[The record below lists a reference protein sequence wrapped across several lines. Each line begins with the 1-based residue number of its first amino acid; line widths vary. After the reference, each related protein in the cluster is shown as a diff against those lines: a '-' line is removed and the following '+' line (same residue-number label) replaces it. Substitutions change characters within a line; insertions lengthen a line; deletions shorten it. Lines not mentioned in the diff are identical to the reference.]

1 MHRIAKLSARDYII
15 YNPKRIHYIYFISS
29 FLVSSLIYISEPLN
43 FMFTNRRLREFRS
56 IIFSFI
62 CQMEFHTIVLATL
75 LLAGV
80 IAAYPQKDGQIFS
93 NEAIR
98 QAQNTYLIPKDATI
112 QKVQEGIELAAYES
126 IPGDQRI
133 NLFEILGEHVPPEVV
148 NNLQTQIDQIGRN

>member
-1 MHRIAKLSARDYII
+1 MISRDRFAR
-15 YNPKRIHYIYFISS
+15 ISS
-29 FLVSSLIYISEPLN
+29 SDIFVFCKLKLNFSKRFADRFDVNLIYH
-43 FMFTNRRLREFRS
+43 RRCVVPITLQCDNYLLLS
-56 IIFSFI
+56 SSPS
-62 CQMEFHTIVLATL
+62 QMQFHTAVLAML
-75 LLAGV
+75 LLAV
-80 IAAYPQKDGQIFS
+80 AALAYPQKDGQIFS

-148 NNLQTQIDQIGRN
+148 NNLQSQIDQIGRN

>member
-1 MHRIAKLSARDYII
+1 MK
-15 YNPKRIHYIYFISS
+15 
-29 FLVSSLIYISEPLN
+29 
-43 FMFTNRRLREFRS
+43 
-56 IIFSFI
+56 
-62 CQMEFHTIVLATL
+62 FHSVALATL

>member
-1 MHRIAKLSARDYII
+1 M
-15 YNPKRIHYIYFISS
+15 
-29 FLVSSLIYISEPLN
+29 
-43 FMFTNRRLREFRS
+43 
-56 IIFSFI
+56 
-62 CQMEFHTIVLATL
+62 QFHTAVLAML
-75 LLAGV
+75 LLTVA
-80 IAAYPQKDGQIFS
+80 ASAYPQKDGQIFS

-148 NNLQTQIDQIGRN
+148 NNLQSQIDQIGRN

>member
-1 MHRIAKLSARDYII
+1 MRLHEIAFVGLVLIAIASA
-15 YNPKRIHYIYFISS
+15 F
-29 FLVSSLIYISEPLN
+29 
-43 FMFTNRRLREFRS
+43 
-56 IIFSFI
+56 
-62 CQMEFHTIVLATL
+62 
-75 LLAGV
+75 
-80 IAAYPQKDGQIFS
+80 PQKDGQIFS

>member
-1 MHRIAKLSARDYII
+1 MMRFHKTATILLVVITIAS
-15 YNPKRIHYIYFISS
+15 
-29 FLVSSLIYISEPLN
+29 
-43 FMFTNRRLREFRS
+43 
-56 IIFSFI
+56 
-62 CQMEFHTIVLATL
+62 
-75 LLAGV
+75 
-80 IAAYPQKDGQIFS
+80 AYPQKDGQIFS